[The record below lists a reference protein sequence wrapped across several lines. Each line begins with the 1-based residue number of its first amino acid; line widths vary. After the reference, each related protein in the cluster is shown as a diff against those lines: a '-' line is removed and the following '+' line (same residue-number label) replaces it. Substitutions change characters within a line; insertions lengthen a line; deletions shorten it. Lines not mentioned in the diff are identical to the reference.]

1 MYLFTEHGP
10 ATTTSTP
17 FMGSKVSRIIAM
29 TITSNNQI
37 TQTCASNPPLP
48 KQMLK
53 DVMQFKNLGLERVSG
68 CPIGL
73 ILLKFGVFPR

>member
-1 MYLFTEHGP
+1 M
-10 ATTTSTP
+10 S
-17 FMGSKVSRIIAM
+17 
-29 TITSNNQI
+29 ITYNNQI

-48 KQMLK
+48 RQILK
-53 DVMQFKNLGLERVSG
+53 DVMQFNNSGLEKVLG